1 MNTIKWQPLGELDCV
16 EILRSAR
23 HAETSTEG
31 KIPVLSF
38 RELKDHSEPRTYL
51 AGEPLTPLAPGD
63 LFVALT
69 DPMLG
74 KVVLNNRNDDFAV
87 DQTVATI
94 RCTTSDL
101 DPLFLYHWLRG
112 PSFANEIERLGQGSI
127 FRRVSRRDLESIRIP
142 VPDQELQDRYVREFG
157 QIENSLK
164 AHRESI
170 TVLDSLDEVELGLLV
185 AELSKGRK

>member
-1 MNTIKWQPLGELDCV
+1 MNPIKWQPLGKLDCV
-16 EILRSAR
+16 EILRSTR

-31 KIPVLSF
+31 TIPVLSF
-38 RELKDHSEPRTYL
+38 RELMDHREPRAYL
-51 AGEPLTPLAPGD
+51 TGEPLTYLAPGD
-63 LFVALT
+63 VFVALT

-74 KVVLNNRNDDFAV
+74 KVVLNNRKEIFAV

-112 PSFANEIERLGQGSI
+112 PSFANEIERLGQGST

-157 QIENSLK
+157 QIEDSLK

-170 TVLDSLDEVELGLLV
+170 KVLESLDEVELSLLV